1 MIGQQPAQPPAAEFV
16 PPAGTTR
23 VVRVFADGVEQ
34 HAGADFD
41 LLDGPVVRFHRP
53 RVARMPVTAVGNALA
68 ALWVSVTPAGEELT
82 AEVRRDG
89 RLAVVDLAPRTP

>member
-1 MIGQQPAQPPAAEFV
+1 VIGQEPTGEPVADFV
-16 PPAGTTR
+16 PPAGTSH

-34 HAGADFD
+34 HAGHDYD
-41 LLDGPVVRFHRP
+41 LLDGLVVRFHRP
-53 RVARMPVTAVGNALA
+53 RVARPRITAVGNALA

-89 RLAVVDLAPRTP
+89 RVAVVDLVPRTR